1 MYEFSQAAIIYVSEC
16 RRQTVVRGEALLI
29 CGDEEMYVLIIIL
42 LKLSARCLM
51 IPEIKSL
58 RGGHN

>member
-1 MYEFSQAAIIYVSEC
+1 MIYFSEC
-16 RRQTVVRGEALLI
+16 RRQTVVRGEALLV
-29 CGDEEMYVLIIIL
+29 CRDDEIYVLKIIF

-58 RGGHN
+58 RGAHN

>member
-1 MYEFSQAAIIYVSEC
+1 MVAENTNLYEFSQAAIIYVSEC

-42 LKLSARCLM
+42 LK
-51 IPEIKSL
+51 
-58 RGGHN
+58 